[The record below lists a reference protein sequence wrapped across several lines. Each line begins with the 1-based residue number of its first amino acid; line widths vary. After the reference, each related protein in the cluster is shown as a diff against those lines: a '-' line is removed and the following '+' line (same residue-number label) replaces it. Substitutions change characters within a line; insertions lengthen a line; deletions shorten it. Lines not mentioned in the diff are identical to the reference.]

1 MRHITILKEQ
11 HVKFTFLEYRKSK
24 PLCKAHPTV
33 WMQLHLWKKKNPT
46 AYIFL
51 ATYTNILSKNKIKPA
66 PYTFHFAVKGI
77 SSIISR
83 RLGICFLKIFLRTF
97 NAVVNPLYRVLL
109 KKEKKQTN
117 KKTFTSAIGSKLSN
131 CSQRWN
137 SRCNALIIII
147 SITFWT
153 QLKVVFW

>member
-11 HVKFTFLEYRKSK
+11 HVKFTFLEYRKTNPYVKHILLSE
-24 PLCKAHPTV
+24 CSFISE
-33 WMQLHLWKKKNPT
+33 KKKNPT

-51 ATYTNILSKNKIKPA
+51 VTYTNILSKNKIKPA

-77 SSIISR
+77 SSVISR
-83 RLGICFLKIFLRTF
+83 RLGICFLKIFLHTF

-147 SITFWT
+147 SITF
-153 QLKVVFW
+153 

>member
-1 MRHITILKEQ
+1 MRHITIFKEQ

-33 WMQLHLWKKKNPT
+33 WLQLHLWKKKPT

-66 PYTFHFAVKGI
+66 PHTFHFAVKGI

-109 KKEKKQTN
+109 KKKRKNKQTR
-117 KKTFTSAIGSKLSN
+117 KLLQVQLVAN
-131 CSQRWN
+131 CLT
-137 SRCNALIIII
+137 ALKDGIVDVMP
-147 SITFWT
+147 W
-153 QLKVVFW
+153 LL